1 MSSYSFDIT
10 FFIAYSLQDTRNS
23 IIAIVPVGLG
33 GNRGYATG
41 ASGGLKPVGRVAV
54 NSF

>member
-33 GNRGYATG
+33 GNWENAAG
-41 ASGGLKPVGRVAV
+41 AADGLKAVGSLAV
-54 NSF
+54 NNF

>member
-10 FFIAYSLQDTRNS
+10 FFIAYSLQDTKQS

-33 GNRGYATG
+33 GNWENAAG
-41 ASGGLKPVGRVAV
+41 AADGLKPVGRVAV